1 MKEVKFGAY
10 DKKLRWDGRSDV
22 AIIDWDSKCVL
33 TREIWNED
41 KETGEADCQAFFDE
55 IDIVQYTGLKD
66 KNGKEIYEGDILK
79 NTYPAGYSTYEVQI
93 GIFDNHEG
101 YEDNERGCGVYLKQI
116 FEHYYVEKWKE
127 QAYDKWYGDGEEKI
141 SNIFGYPNINE
152 LEVIGNI
159 YENPELLRK
168 VRGR

>member
-1 MKEVKFGAY
+1 M
-10 DKKLRWDGRSDV
+10 
-22 AIIDWDSKCVL
+22 
-33 TREIWNED
+33 REIKFRAWD
-41 KETGEADCQAFFDE
+41 KEENEMKYDNIYVWQGSLNQE
-55 IDIVQYTGLKD
+55 ITDLQSALVLLQYTGLKD

-141 SNIFGYPNINE
+141 SNIFGYPNINK
-152 LEVIGNI
+152 LEIIGNI

>member
-1 MKEVKFGAY
+1 M
-10 DKKLRWDGRSDV
+10 
-22 AIIDWDSKCVL
+22 
-33 TREIWNED
+33 REIKFRAWD
-41 KETGEADCQAFFDE
+41 KGGKKWLSPDYFAVFGNGTLTDSNT
-55 IDIVQYTGLKD
+55 IDLDNCELNQYTGLKD

-79 NTYPAGYSTYEVQI
+79 DTYPASYSTYEVQI
-93 GIFDNHEG
+93 GFFDNHEG
-101 YEDNERGCGVYLKQI
+101 YEDHEHGCGVYLKQI

-141 SNIFGYPNINE
+141 SNIFGYPNINK
-152 LEVIGNI
+152 LEIIGNI